1 MNTTNDT
8 HWADLVNHLER
19 ELEGLSRLVRL
30 SHRQRRYLIHR
41 DERRIHANVRAID
54 LTLADLRAAH
64 ARRTGALENLGITER
79 GRKGLKVATERA
91 DTPWRERVQAL
102 EDALARVTELL
113 GRKNLQNYQ
122 LSRFSLDSVGEEMR
136 LLLGASE
143 DPGATYDADGG
154 AGDPALRG
162 AVDGR
167 A

>member
-1 MNTTNDT
+1 MNATTDT
-8 HWADLVNHLER
+8 SWSDLVRQLEL

-30 SHRQRRYLIHR
+30 SHRQCHYLMRR

-54 LTLADLRAAH
+54 TTLADLRAAN
-64 ARRTGALENLGITER
+64 ARRTGTLRNLGITER
-79 GRKGLKVATERA
+79 GRKGLKIATERA

-102 EDALARVTELL
+102 EVALARVMELL
-113 GRKNLQNYQ
+113 GHKNLQNYQ

-143 DPGATYDADGG
+143 DPGSTYDAGG
-154 AGDPALRG
+154 AAGDPALRG